1 LAGYRASI
9 IDYANKIDELFSKM
23 EGVYTE
29 VLPLNRQAVV
39 DYFANVWEPVHT
51 IIAALLP
58 LQYGQDDEPEKFRSY
73 LEKEEDRLGNNLKA
87 VDYII
92 DGTDTLTLITGI
104 GRIEKVSAWQCPHH
118 HARLTN
124 VLQTVFPLLY
134 LLMKRHYEI
143 MRIMRTKVLDARELS
158 EGVKSMSCVQ
168 DAIRYRVDDLTSLS
182 TCLSPALSYVD
193 LLDSQTTLF
202 NRSWMSRSSS
212 KTLPMEWSP
221 CLLRSSLH
229 CLLT

>member
-1 LAGYRASI
+1 MAHWVAFWAAGEYGVSLLTHTAESLAGYRASI
-9 IDYANKIDELFSKM
+9 IDYAKKIDELFSKM
-23 EGVYTE
+23 EGLYTE

-39 DYFANVWEPVHT
+39 SYFANVWEPVHT
-51 IIAALLP
+51 IVAALLP
-58 LQYGQDDEPEKFRSY
+58 LQPGQDEPERFRSY

-92 DGTDTLTLITGI
+92 DGTDTLTLITGV
-104 GRIEKVSAWQCPHH
+104 GRIEKVSAEQCPRP
-118 HARLTN
+118 HAQLTN

-158 EGVKSMSCVQ
+158 EGMKSMSCIE

-182 TCLSPALSYVD
+182 ACLSSALPYADLVD
-193 LLDSQTTLF
+193 T
-202 NRSWMSRSSS
+202 
-212 KTLPMEWSP
+212 
-221 CLLRSSLH
+221 
-229 CLLT
+229 